1 LKFRYVPA
9 SRAIMLDEQREIKPK
24 GY

>member
-1 LKFRYVPA
+1 LKLGEELPGLRE
-9 SRAIMLDEQREIKPK
+9 RGGEQREIKPK